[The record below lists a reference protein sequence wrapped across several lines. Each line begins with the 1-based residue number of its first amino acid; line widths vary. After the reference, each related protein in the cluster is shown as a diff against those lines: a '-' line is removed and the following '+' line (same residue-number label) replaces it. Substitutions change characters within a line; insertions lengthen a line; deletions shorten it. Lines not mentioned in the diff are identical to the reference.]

1 MAISRSAS
9 FILIGFVSTTL
20 VIFALGRIFNTG
32 RFLHMNIELAL
43 LGAHLCLIPDVT
55 GNEVN
60 TPTTD
65 YNRFLSSDWLKSTNH
80 CGLIEPIRG
89 KEYFV
94 VRDLSMCIL
103 NLLLLRVQLYI
114 ICILLNMVEK
124 LQLPAR

>member
-1 MAISRSAS
+1 MVKFIWNEANYDNIFQKSTFLAPPPTTPASHEIITLAPEEKTAAMAISRSAS

-65 YNRFLSSDWLKSTNH
+65 YNRILSSDWLKTTNH
-80 CGLIEPIRG
+80 CGLI
-89 KEYFV
+89 
-94 VRDLSMCIL
+94 
-103 NLLLLRVQLYI
+103 
-114 ICILLNMVEK
+114 
-124 LQLPAR
+124 

>member
-1 MAISRSAS
+1 MKFEIYYTLIELVKFRFNRDNIILMNKKLLLAPPPTTPASHEIITLAPEEKTAAMAISRSAS

-60 TPTTD
+60 TSTTD
-65 YNRFLSSDWLKSTNH
+65 YLYQV
-80 CGLIEPIRG
+80 
-89 KEYFV
+89 YFF
-94 VRDLSMCIL
+94 
-103 NLLLLRVQLYI
+103 
-114 ICILLNMVEK
+114 
-124 LQLPAR
+124 

>member
-80 CGLIEPIRG
+80 CGLIEPIRV
-89 KEYFV
+89 KESFV

-103 NLLLLRVQLYI
+103 NLLY
-114 ICILLNMVEK
+114 
-124 LQLPAR
+124 